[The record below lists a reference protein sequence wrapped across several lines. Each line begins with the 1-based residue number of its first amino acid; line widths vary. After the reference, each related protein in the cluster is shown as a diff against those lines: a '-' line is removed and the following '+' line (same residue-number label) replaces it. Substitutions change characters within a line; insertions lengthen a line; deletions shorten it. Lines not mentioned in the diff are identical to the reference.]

1 MQIKNRQ
8 QFLTILTIVAV
19 GLLVVDRILT
29 PPLVKVWN
37 ERAARIKKLRED
49 VKEGEL
55 LQRGKISLRAH
66 WAQIQSNTL
75 TNNTTL
81 AEQQLFN
88 GLNRWSQLSGI
99 TINTVTPQWKQ
110 GSDPSYKTLEC
121 RVDASG
127 SIDRLSRFLYELET
141 DRMTLK
147 LQSVELTRTDNDGLV
162 IAMGLQISGLVLNSN
177 SKDQAR

>member
-19 GLLVVDRILT
+19 ALFAVDKILT

-37 ERAARIKKLRED
+37 DRKTRITKLRDD
-49 VKEGEL
+49 VKQAEA
-55 LQRGKISLRAH
+55 RRRDANYLRNR

-81 AEQQLFN
+81 AEQQLFS
-88 GLNRWSQLSGI
+88 GLNRWSEMSGI

-127 SIDRLSRFLYELET
+127 SLDRLSRFLYELET
-141 DRMTLK
+141 DRLTLK
-147 LQSVELTRTDNDGLV
+147 VQSVELTRTDNDGTA
-162 IAMGLQISGLVLNSN
+162 IAMGLQISGLVLNS
-177 SKDQAR
+177 KDQSR